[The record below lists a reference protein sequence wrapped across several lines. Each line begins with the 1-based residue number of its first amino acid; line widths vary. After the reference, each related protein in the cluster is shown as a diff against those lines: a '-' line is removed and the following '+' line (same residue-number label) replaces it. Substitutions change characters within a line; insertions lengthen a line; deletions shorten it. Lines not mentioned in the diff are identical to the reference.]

1 MMLALDLITLLLIT
15 FPNTA
20 NYTTPVPSARHRRM
34 VGVRVGICFALN
46 PFVTTRRTYNLNK
59 HTYIHTHISHDFVNI
74 RESCVCVCEILV
86 KISPHK

>member
-46 PFVTTRRTYNLNK
+46 PFVTTRRTYNLN
-59 HTYIHTHISHDFVNI
+59 IHTRTYTSLMPLSTFAKVV
-74 RESCVCVCEILV
+74 CVCV
-86 KISPHK
+86 KSW